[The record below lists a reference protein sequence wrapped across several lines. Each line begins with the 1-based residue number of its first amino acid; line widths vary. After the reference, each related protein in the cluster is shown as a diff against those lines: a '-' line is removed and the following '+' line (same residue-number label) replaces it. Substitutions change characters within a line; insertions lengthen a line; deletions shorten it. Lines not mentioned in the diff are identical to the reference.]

1 MMPSNNLQ
9 LGGVGAPRPT
19 SPAPEGG
26 AQSDGGFM
34 ADLLTQIERKTGR
47 SVDPEA
53 LANWLEEHSDEV
65 PAIAPDGL
73 LPWLAGLVDRSA
85 HAGFP
90 ASSSGG
96 RVDPNALLGLL
107 TAASGGSARAA
118 GQVGDPVAGIL
129 AALGAGDE
137 GKALG
142 QAGDDPDAK
151 SLAVFQNLLQGV
163 SASNAVSSP
172 ATENRAGIPTL
183 QVATPVAVA
192 GFGQAV
198 GERMLWMVQN
208 EVQQAR
214 LLLSPPGLGPLD
226 IAVSLHGD
234 EVSIALNAQ
243 HALTREAL
251 AADASRLRGM
261 LTDAGFSAVDVNVSQ
276 DEGRGDRSYSG
287 SGAQEFAAPGVT
299 GGSESIPSA
308 VAEPRRI
315 GRSLVDHYA

>member
-19 SPAPEGG
+19 SSAPEGG
-26 AQSDGGFM
+26 AQRDSGFM
-34 ADLLTQIERKTGR
+34 ADLLSQIERKTGR
-47 SVDPEA
+47 SVDPRA
-53 LANWLEEHSDEV
+53 LASWLEEHSDEV
-65 PAIAPDGL
+65 PAVAPDGL
-73 LPWLAGLVDRSA
+73 LPLLAGLVDRSA
-85 HAGFP
+85 HTGLP
-90 ASSSGG
+90 ASGSGG

-107 TAASGGSARAA
+107 TAASGGSTRAA
-118 GQVGDPVAGIL
+118 GQAGDPVAGIL
-129 AALGAGDE
+129 AALGAGDD
-137 GKALG
+137 GMAPG

-151 SLAVFQNLLQGV
+151 SLAAFQNLLQGV
-163 SASNAVSSP
+163 TGSSAATSP

-183 QVATPVAVA
+183 QMSTPVADA

-198 GERMLWMVQN
+198 GERMVWMVQN

-234 EVSIALNAQ
+234 EISIALNAQ
-243 HALTREAL
+243 HAVTREAL

-261 LTDAGFSAVDVNVSQ
+261 LTEAGFNAVDVNVSQ

-287 SGAQEFAAPGVT
+287 PAPQDFAASGVA
-299 GGSESIPSA
+299 GGVESIEPA
-308 VAEPRRI
+308 LGEPRRV
-315 GRSLVDHYA
+315 GLSLVDHYA